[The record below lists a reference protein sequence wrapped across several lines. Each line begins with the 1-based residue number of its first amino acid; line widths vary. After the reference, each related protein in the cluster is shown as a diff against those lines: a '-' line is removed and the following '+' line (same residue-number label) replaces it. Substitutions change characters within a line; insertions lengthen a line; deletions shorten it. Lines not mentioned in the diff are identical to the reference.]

1 MDHFP
6 TSEANFEPPSTGRAT
21 IGVASLAFQVGPVA
35 VADIIRGKVIPTSTR
50 KIQSSVSTVVRQYTT
65 RNRTPDS
72 DSEIVN
78 PYEDK
83 NFEFINDVLHNIYP
97 TNHKGFIVRDHF
109 NIIKANRDI
118 QHLRGLKKGSVV
130 YDETL
135 IFIEMWINKIK
146 NAVKEETEQF
156 EAFIL

>member
-6 TSEANFEPPSTGRAT
+6 TSEPIFEPPSTGRSG
-21 IGVASLAFQVGPVA
+21 IEEASLAFQVGPVA
-35 VADIIRGKVIPTSTR
+35 VADVIRGKVIPTSTR
-50 KIQSSVSTVVRQYTT
+50 KSQSTEMTVVRQYTT

-78 PYEDK
+78 PYEGK

-109 NIIKANRDI
+109 NIIKAKRDI
-118 QHLRGLKKGSVV
+118 QHLRGLKKGAVI

-135 IFIEMWINKIK
+135 LFVEMWICKIK

-156 EAFIL
+156 ESFIL